1 MPGPSNELERQIEA
15 AFDYRGH
22 VMITCTDGERV
33 EGYLFNRAFAHPKLG
48 EEPYI
53 ELFLAGSGE
62 PRKYRIASIQGVELS
77 GRDYAAP
84 PS

>member
-22 VMITCTDGERV
+22 VTITFTNGESI
-33 EGYLFNRAFAHPKLG
+33 EGYVFNRAFVHPKLA

-53 ELFLAGSGE
+53 EVLLAGSGE
-62 PRKYRIASIQGVELS
+62 PQQYAITRIQSVTLT

-84 PS
+84 C

>member
-1 MPGPSNELERQIEA
+1 MPGLSNELERQIEA

-22 VMITCTDGERV
+22 VTVTFMDGAAV
-33 EGYLFNRAFAHPKLG
+33 EGYLFNRVFAHPQLR

-62 PRKYRIASIQGVELS
+62 PRKYAIASIQAVALT
-77 GRDYAAP
+77 GRNYAE